1 MALVGTPLAI
11 GTAST
16 TLLTCPATQE
26 ASLHSL
32 LINNPT
38 SGNLSFTLS
47 YFDSSSSAEQTLL
60 TQTVSS
66 QKTLKAFEAPV
77 NLASLD
83 KINASASASG
93 LVALVSSFQ
102 NTSTPVEVGFT
113 PRGEYT
119 SGTTYAINDVVSN
132 GGSSFISQFAGNL
145 NRGTSNSSAWLTLAA
160 KGDTGDVSLAGTA
173 ELTNK
178 SFGDSVTVS
187 ASLTANTVN
196 DVDGNLRT
204 VPPSRTFGAGVT
216 DAATASA
223 LDVGNFIL
231 MTGTAASVQNL
242 TIPSGVFT
250 AGDVFTLVNTPYGGK
265 TAASTTTIS
274 AAATAFVAGG
284 ESATAVI
291 SLGFNGVATVLF
303 ASTNGCFITGN
314 VE

>member
-38 SGNLSFTLS
+38 GGNLSFTLS

-83 KINASASASG
+83 KINASASATG

-102 NTSTPVEVGFT
+102 NASTPAAVGFT

-119 SGTTYAINDVVSN
+119 SATTYAINDVVSN
-132 GGSSFISQFAGNL
+132 DGSSFISQFAGNL

-196 DVDGNLRT
+196 DVDGDLRT
-204 VPPSRTFGAGVT
+204 IGISTATDTFT
-216 DAATASA
+216 FSA
-223 LDVGNFIL
+223 ENTGNTIL
-231 MTGTAASVQNL
+231 MSSANL
-242 TIPSGVFT
+242 VGKIP
-250 AGDVFTLVNTPYGGK
+250 
-265 TAASTTTIS
+265 S
-274 AAATAFVAGG
+274 AAASQGILGGQAISVVSLTNSAIISSQITMNIAGA
-284 ESATAVI
+284 S
-291 SLGFNGVATVLF
+291 
-303 ASTNGCFITGN
+303 ASTARCVLSDHGMATIYFLSNSACIVNGN
-314 VE
+314 VGT

>member
-38 SGNLSFTLS
+38 GGNLSFTLS

-83 KINASASASG
+83 KINASAYATG

-102 NTSTPVEVGFT
+102 NASTPAAVGFT

-119 SGTTYAINDVVSN
+119 SATTYAINDVVSN
-132 GGSSFISQFAGNL
+132 DGSSFISQFAGNL

-178 SFGDSVTVS
+178 SFADSVTVS

-196 DVDGNLRT
+196 DSDGDLRT
-204 VPPSRTFGAGVT
+204 ISISTATDTFT
-216 DAATASA
+216 FSA
-223 LDVGNFIL
+223 ENTGNTIL
-231 MTGTAASVQNL
+231 MSSANL
-242 TIPSGVFT
+242 VGKIP
-250 AGDVFTLVNTPYGGK
+250 
-265 TAASTTTIS
+265 S
-274 AAATAFVAGG
+274 AAASQGILGGQAISVVSLTNSAIISSQITMNIAGA
-284 ESATAVI
+284 S
-291 SLGFNGVATVLF
+291 
-303 ASTNGCFITGN
+303 ASTARCVLSDHGMATIYFLSNSACIVNGN
-314 VE
+314 VGT

>member
-38 SGNLSFTLS
+38 GGNLSFTLS

-83 KINASASASG
+83 KINASASATG

-102 NTSTPVEVGFT
+102 NASTPAAVGFT

-119 SGTTYAINDVVSN
+119 SATTYAINDVVSN
-132 GGSSFISQFAGNL
+132 DGSSFISQFAGNL

-196 DVDGNLRT
+196 DVDGNLRDIPNARTIATTT
-204 VPPSRTFGAGVT
+204 VSAAQT
-216 DAATASA
+216 DT
-223 LDVGNFIL
+223 GNFIFL
-231 MTGTAASVQNL
+231 TSSDQTVVIPTASGTFDTGDIFSVVCAGASA
-242 TIPSGVFT
+242 TISSNITSMFKVGE
-250 AGDVFTLVNTPYGGK
+250 
-265 TAASTTTIS
+265 AASTATI
-274 AAATAFVAGG
+274 T
-284 ESATAVI
+284 
-291 SLGFNGVATVLF
+291 LGANKIASVLF
-303 ASTNGCFITGN
+303 VSSSHAYITGT
-314 VE
+314 

>member
-38 SGNLSFTLS
+38 GGNLSFTLS

-83 KINASASASG
+83 KINASASATG

-102 NTSTPVEVGFT
+102 NASTPAAVGFT

-119 SGTTYAINDVVSN
+119 SATTYAINDVVSN
-132 GGSSFISQFAGNL
+132 DGSSLISQFAGNL

-178 SFGDSVTVS
+178 SFADSVTVS

-196 DVDGNLRT
+196 DSDGDLRT
-204 VPPSRTFGAGVT
+204 ISISTATDTFT
-216 DAATASA
+216 FSA
-223 LDVGNFIL
+223 ENTGNTIL
-231 MTGTAASVQNL
+231 MSSANL
-242 TIPSGVFT
+242 VGKIP
-250 AGDVFTLVNTPYGGK
+250 
-265 TAASTTTIS
+265 S
-274 AAATAFVAGG
+274 AAASQGILGGQAISVVSLTNSAIISSQITMNIAGA
-284 ESATAVI
+284 S
-291 SLGFNGVATVLF
+291 
-303 ASTNGCFITGN
+303 ASTARCVLSDHGMATIYFLSNSACIVNGN
-314 VE
+314 VGT

>member
-38 SGNLSFTLS
+38 GGNLSFTLS

-83 KINASASASG
+83 KINASASATG

-102 NTSTPVEVGFT
+102 NASTPAAVGFT
-113 PRGEYT
+113 PRGEYS

-196 DVDGNLRT
+196 DVDGDLRT
-204 VPPSRTFGAGVT
+204 IGISTATDTFT
-216 DAATASA
+216 FSA
-223 LDVGNFIL
+223 ENTGNTIL
-231 MTGTAASVQNL
+231 MSSANL
-242 TIPSGVFT
+242 VGKIP
-250 AGDVFTLVNTPYGGK
+250 
-265 TAASTTTIS
+265 S
-274 AAATAFVAGG
+274 AAASQGILGGQAISVVSLTNSAIISSQITMNIAGA
-284 ESATAVI
+284 S
-291 SLGFNGVATVLF
+291 
-303 ASTNGCFITGN
+303 ASTARCVLSDHGMATIYFLSNSACIVNGN
-314 VE
+314 VGT

>member
-38 SGNLSFTLS
+38 GGNLSFTLS

-83 KINASASASG
+83 KINASASATG

-102 NTSTPVEVGFT
+102 NASTPAAVGFT

-119 SGTTYAINDVVSN
+119 SATTYAINDVVSN
-132 GGSSFISQFAGNL
+132 DGSSFISQFAGNL

-178 SFGDSVTVS
+178 SFADSVTVS

-196 DVDGNLRT
+196 DSDGDLRT
-204 VPPSRTFGAGVT
+204 ISISTATDTFT
-216 DAATASA
+216 FSA
-223 LDVGNFIL
+223 ENTGNTIL
-231 MTGTAASVQNL
+231 MSSANL
-242 TIPSGVFT
+242 VGKIP
-250 AGDVFTLVNTPYGGK
+250 
-265 TAASTTTIS
+265 S
-274 AAATAFVAGG
+274 AAASQGILGGQAISVVSLTNSAIISSQITMNIAGA
-284 ESATAVI
+284 S
-291 SLGFNGVATVLF
+291 
-303 ASTNGCFITGN
+303 ASTARCVLSDHGMATIYFLSNSACIVNGN
-314 VE
+314 VGT

>member
-11 GTAST
+11 GTAAT

-32 LINNPT
+32 LVNNPT
-38 SGNLSFTLS
+38 GGNLSFTLS
-47 YFDSSSSAEQTLL
+47 FFDSSTSSEQTLL

-66 QKTLKAFEAPV
+66 NKTLKAFEAPV

-83 KINASASASG
+83 KINASASGSG

-102 NTSTPVEVGFT
+102 NSSTPAAVGFT

-119 SGTTYAINDVVSN
+119 SGTTYALNDVVSN
-132 GGSSFISQFAGNL
+132 GGSSFISQFAGNV

-160 KGDTGDVSLAGTA
+160 KGDTGEVSLAGTA

-196 DVDGNLRT
+196 DEDGDLRT
-204 VPPSRTFGAGVT
+204 VPIFTTATDTFT
-216 DAATASA
+216 FSAANTGNTIQMSSA
-223 LDVGNFIL
+223 NVVGK
-231 MTGTAASVQNL
+231 
-242 TIPSGVFT
+242 IP
-250 AGDVFTLVNTPYGGK
+250 
-265 TAASTTTIS
+265 S
-274 AAATAFVAGG
+274 AAASQGILAGQAISIVSLTN
-284 ESATAVI
+284 SAII
-291 SLGFNGVATVLF
+291 SSQITMNIAGAS
-303 ASTNGCFITGN
+303 ASTARCVLSDHGMATIYFLSNSACIVNGN
-314 VE
+314 VGT